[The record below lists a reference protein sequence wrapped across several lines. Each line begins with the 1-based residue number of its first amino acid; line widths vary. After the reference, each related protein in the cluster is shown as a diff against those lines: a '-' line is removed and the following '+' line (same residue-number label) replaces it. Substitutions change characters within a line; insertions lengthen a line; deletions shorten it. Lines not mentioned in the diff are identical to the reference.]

1 MSKKN
6 EVIKKF
12 KNLISSLKKHN
23 KHYYVED
30 SPRILDY
37 EYDLLKKEILK
48 LEENYPY
55 LKKIETIKNIVGLNL
70 LINLKDKTFTSN
82 VVIIKCF

>member
-30 SPRILDY
+30 LPRILDY
-37 EYDLLKKEILK
+37 EYDLLKKEILE
-48 LEENYPY
+48 LEEK
-55 LKKIETIKNIVGLNL
+55 LSVSKKDRNNKKHCWGSA
-70 LINLKDKTFTSN
+70 F
-82 VVIIKCF
+82 